1 MPFSLSKEGSH
12 ETDRAEHLPA
22 CDRLRQSGS
31 EVPGITDRRAGW
43 PGSIAGGRR
52 QQSDV
57 FRDSRR
63 NLTRG
68 ISRTWHA
75 RNHVGRWGAG
85 DADRQVQM
93 HSVSTGT
100 FPEPVATGP
109 WVFTAADGSQ
119 LFAEIAAT
127 GEPIG
132 EFTDRVTNLGKITGG
147 TGRFGSATGQFTAV
161 LIATR
166 DESTRTGTFSGSFE
180 GRLNLNR

>member
-1 MPFSLSKEGSH
+1 MRPIVLSICLLATACGSQGPKSPASPTAVPPGLETSQGQGGNNLPFSG
-12 ETDRAEHLPA
+12 TVAGTADAAFPA
-22 CDRLRQSGS
+22 
-31 EVPGITDRRAGW
+31 PGTLEITLD
-43 PGSIAGGRR
+43 
-52 QQSDV
+52 
-57 FRDSRR
+57 
-63 NLTRG
+63 
-68 ISRTWHA
+68 
-75 RNHVGRWGAG
+75 GAG
-85 DADRQVQM
+85 HATLIGKHEM

-100 FPEPVATGP
+100 FPEPVATGQ

-119 LFAEIAAT
+119 LFAEIEAR

-147 TGRFGSATGQFTAV
+147 TGRFASATGQFTAV